1 MEILLPEGRIVSG
14 HPMKEFTKIDFNT
27 KQPKLKDGKEVTA
40 ITVGVAIPKDGV
52 PDWKQTPW
60 GQQVVNAAQVDPVKG
75 WANGETRR
83 PDFSWKVIDG
93 DSDIP
98 NKSGNVPREQEG
110 YAGNWVI
117 FVETQIPYPCYHN
130 GHYQPHECI
139 QDAGQIKCGD
149 YVRLYVDVVSNKPS
163 QSPGV
168 YWNPLLLSLDRVGEP
183 IAAKV
188 SAPVY
193 NAATVFASCMA
204 GAAPAPVAQPAPTPA
219 PVAPAPVVPAHDLVT
234 PPPVEERYSYG
245 GQTLPLSEWCKMPG
259 WTEAMIK
266 QHGTRV

>member
-14 HPMKEFTKIDFNT
+14 HPMKEFVKKDFTT
-27 KQPKLKDGKEVTA
+27 KQPIVKDGKEVTA
-40 ITVGVAIPKDGV
+40 ITVGIAIPKGGV
-52 PDWKQTPW
+52 ADWKQTSW
-60 GQQVVNAAQVDPVKG
+60 GQQVVNAAQADPVKG
-75 WANGETRR
+75 WTNGETRR

-98 NKSGNVPREQEG
+98 NKSGNIPCEQEG

-117 FVETQIPYPCYHN
+117 FVETKIPYPCYHN

-139 QDAGQIKCGD
+139 QDSSQIKCGD
-149 YVRLYVDVVSNKPS
+149 YVSLYVSVVSNKPS

-183 IAAKV
+183 IVAKE
-188 SAPVY
+188 STPVY
-193 NAATVFASCMA
+193 NAASVFASRMA
-204 GAAPAPVAQPAPTPA
+204 GAAPAPTA

-234 PPPVEERYSYG
+234 PPPVAPAPVEERYSYS
-245 GQTLPLSEWCKMPG
+245 GQTLTLAEWCKMPG
-259 WTEAMIK
+259 WTEEMIK